1 MKLEEVTGPDVF
13 SMVLDERCPVSRLL
27 AASGRTALQDE
38 VISCDTVSNGTFAKS
53 SFYNRRFFDIADNLA
68 S

>member
-1 MKLEEVTGPDVF
+1 MLQA
-13 SMVLDERCPVSRLL
+13 LL
-27 AASGRTALQDE
+27 QNCKGS
-38 VISCDTVSNGTFAKS
+38 DTVSNGTFAKS